1 MSRPTRRDPRRNV
14 IKPQMEK
21 LEIRWLMSQ
30 AQALAGMRQAR
41 ELLEDEVGR
50 IGGGLGRTLAVQLA
64 RWESH
69 HPDAANSGAV
79 ALESFEA
86 RTLKQHDS
94 LGPWGGLRLLVQMEL
109 QGDHRFDALYQR
121 LAGRYER
128 WAASHPAQARVM
140 GLNPIPIST
149 PVTSSGTT
157 VASVGNATGVST
169 SGAGLAPSNAGPI
182 ADAGPS
188 PDGIHLPMKP
198 PVNTVELF
206 GAIAT
211 AAVRP

>member
-30 AQALAGMRQAR
+30 AQALAGTRQTR
-41 ELLEDEVGR
+41 ELLEEEIGR

-69 HPDAANSGAV
+69 HQDAANSGAV

-109 QGDHRFDALYQR
+109 RGDHRFDALYQR
-121 LAGRYER
+121 LSGRFER
-128 WAASHPAQARVM
+128 WAASHPAQARVL

-149 PVTSSGTT
+149 PVTSPGTTTT
-157 VASVGNATGVST
+157 VASVGNATGMTT
-169 SGAGLAPSNAGPI
+169 SGAGLAPTILVGSVH
-182 ADAGPS
+182 AGPS
-188 PDGIHLPMKP
+188 PDGILPP
-198 PVNTVELF
+198 
-206 GAIAT
+206 
-211 AAVRP
+211 